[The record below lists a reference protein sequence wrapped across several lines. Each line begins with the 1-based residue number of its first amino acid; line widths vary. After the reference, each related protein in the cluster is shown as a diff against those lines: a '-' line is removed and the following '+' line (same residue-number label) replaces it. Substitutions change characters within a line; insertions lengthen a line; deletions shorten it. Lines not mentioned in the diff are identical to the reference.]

1 MEILVVGGAG
11 YIGSFVS
18 RMLLAEGYHP
28 TVLDNLSLGHRAA
41 LDPRIPLVTGDLADD
56 GLLQRLFRDRRFDA
70 VMHFAALAAVGESV
84 QIPLTY
90 YRNNVANTLNLLA
103 AMKNAGI
110 ARFIFSSSAAI
121 FGTPERIPIDE
132 THPAR
137 PINPYGRSKLMVEEI
152 LRDAAAAGDLQSVAL
167 RYFNAAGASPD
178 GRMGEDHRCE
188 THLIP
193 LVLKAVL
200 GGAKSGAR
208 LKVFGTDYPTPDGTC
223 VRDYI
228 HVSDLARAH
237 LLAVDYLAAGG
248 ASAAFNLGNG
258 KGFSVMEVIRTAE
271 KVTGRKVA
279 FETADR
285 RTGDPAV
292 LVAAA
297 DRISRELGW
306 QPAYPTLEAIIET
319 AWKWHASHPD
329 GYAASQAG
337 PQG

>member
-18 RMLLAEGYHP
+18 HMLLAEGYRP

-41 LDPRIPLVTGDLADD
+41 LDPRIPLVTGDLADAR
-56 GLLQRLFRDRRFDA
+56 LLQRLFSDRPFAA
-70 VMHFAALAAVGESV
+70 VMHFAALASVAESV
-84 QIPLTY
+84 QAPLTY
-90 YRNNVANTLNLLA
+90 YRNNVANTLNLLE
-103 AMKNAGI
+103 AMKNAGV

-121 FGTPERIPIDE
+121 FGTPERVPIDE

-152 LRDAAAAGDLQSVAL
+152 LRDAAAAGDLQFVAL

-193 LVLKAVL
+193 LVLKAAL
-200 GGAKSGAR
+200 EGPTSGNR

-237 LLAVDYLAAGG
+237 LLAADYLVGG
-248 ASAAFNLGNG
+248 GTSAAFNLGNG

-279 FETADR
+279 FETAGR
-285 RTGDPAV
+285 RAGDPAV
-292 LVAAA
+292 LVASA
-297 DRISRELGW
+297 DRMSRELGW
-306 QPAYPTLEAIIET
+306 QPAFATLEVIIET
-319 AWKWHASHPD
+319 AWKWHASHPV
-329 GYAASQAG
+329 GYAASQG
-337 PQG
+337 

>member
-1 MEILVVGGAG
+1 MDVLVVGGAG

-18 RMLLAEGYHP
+18 RMLLTEGHRP

-41 LDPRIPLVTGDLADD
+41 LDPGIPLVKGDLADAE
-56 GLLQRLFRDRRFDA
+56 LLARLFTERHFEA
-70 VMHFAALAAVGESV
+70 VMHFAALASVAESV
-84 QIPLTY
+84 QAPLTY
-90 YRNNVANTLNLLA
+90 YRNNVANTLNLLE
-103 AMKNAGI
+103 AMRHAGVG
-110 ARFIFSSSAAI
+110 RFIFSSSAAI
-121 FGTPERIPIDE
+121 FGIPEGVPIDE
-132 THPAR
+132 RHPAR

-152 LRDAAAAGDLQSVAL
+152 LRDAAAAGDLQFVAL

-193 LVLKAVL
+193 LVLKAAL
-200 GGAKSGAR
+200 KGAQNGPT

-228 HVSDLARAH
+228 HVNDLARAH
-237 LLAVDYLAAGG
+237 LLALEHLAAGG

-258 KGFSVMEVIRTAE
+258 KGFSVMEVIATAE
-271 KVTGRKVA
+271 KVTGRRVA
-279 FETADR
+279 LETAAR
-285 RTGDPAV
+285 RAGDPPV

-306 QPAYPTLEAIIET
+306 QPAFPSLEVIIET
-319 AWKWHASHPD
+319 AWKWHAAHPE
-329 GYAASQAG
+329 GYATRAT
-337 PQG
+337 

>member
-1 MEILVVGGAG
+1 MDVLVVGGAG

-18 RMLLAEGYHP
+18 RMLLAEGYRP

-41 LDPRIPLVTGDLADD
+41 LDPAIPLVTGDLADA
-56 GLLQRLFRDRRFDA
+56 GLLGRLFSERRFDA
-70 VMHFAALAAVGESV
+70 VMHFAALASVAESV
-84 QIPLTY
+84 QMPLTY
-90 YRNNVANTLNLLA
+90 YRNNVANTLNLLD
-103 AMKNAGI
+103 AMRHAGVG
-110 ARFIFSSSAAI
+110 RFIFSSSAAI
-121 FGTPERIPIDE
+121 FGSPERIPIDE
-132 THPAR
+132 HHPAR

-152 LRDAAAAGDLQSVAL
+152 LQDAAAAGDLQFVAL

-193 LVLKAVL
+193 LVLKAAL
-200 GGAKSGAR
+200 KGAQNGPT

-237 LLAVDYLAAGG
+237 LLALDHLSAGG

-258 KGFSVMEVIRTAE
+258 KGFSVMEVIATAE
-271 KVTGRKVA
+271 KVTGRRVA
-279 FETADR
+279 LETADR
-285 RTGDPAV
+285 RAGDPPV

-306 QPAYPTLEAIIET
+306 QPAFPTLEVIIET
-319 AWKWHASHPD
+319 AWKWHAAHPE
-329 GYAASQAG
+329 GYATRAT
-337 PQG
+337 

>member
-1 MEILVVGGAG
+1 MDVLVVGGAG

-18 RMLLAEGYHP
+18 RMLLAEGYRP

-41 LDPRIPLVTGDLADD
+41 LDPAIPLVTGDLADT
-56 GLLQRLFRDRRFDA
+56 GLLGRLFSERHFDA
-70 VMHFAALAAVGESV
+70 VMHFAALASVAESV
-84 QIPLTY
+84 QMPLTY
-90 YRNNVANTLNLLA
+90 YRNNVANTLNLLD
-103 AMKNAGI
+103 AMRHAGVG
-110 ARFIFSSSAAI
+110 RFIFSSSAAI
-121 FGTPERIPIDE
+121 FGSPERIPIDE
-132 THPAR
+132 HHPAR

-152 LRDAAAAGDLQSVAL
+152 LQDAAAAGDLQFVAL

-193 LVLKAVL
+193 LVLKAAL
-200 GGAKSGAR
+200 KGAQNGPA

-237 LLAVDYLAAGG
+237 LLALDHLAAGG

-258 KGFSVMEVIRTAE
+258 KGFSVMEVIATAE
-271 KVTGRKVA
+271 KVTGRRVA
-279 FETADR
+279 FETAAR
-285 RTGDPAV
+285 RDGDPPI

-306 QPAYPTLEAIIET
+306 QPAFPTLEVIIET
-319 AWKWHASHPD
+319 AWKWHASHPG
-329 GYAASQAG
+329 GYSAVAT
-337 PQG
+337 

>member
-18 RMLLAEGYHP
+18 HMLLAEGYRP

-41 LDPRIPLVTGDLADD
+41 LDPRIPLVTGDLADAE
-56 GLLQRLFRDRRFDA
+56 LLQRLFSDRPFAA
-70 VMHFAALAAVGESV
+70 VMHFAALASVGESV
-84 QIPLTY
+84 QAPLTY
-90 YRNNVANTLNLLA
+90 YRNNVANTLNLLE
-103 AMKNAGI
+103 AMKTAGV

-152 LRDAAAAGDLQSVAL
+152 LRDAAAAGDLQFVAL

-193 LVLKAVL
+193 LVLKAAL
-200 GGAKSGAR
+200 RGAQNEDR

-228 HVSDLARAH
+228 HVTDLARAH
-237 LLAVDYLAAGG
+237 LLAADHLAAGG
-248 ASAAFNLGNG
+248 ASTAFNLGNG

-271 KVTGRKVA
+271 KVTGRTVA
-279 FETADR
+279 FETAGR
-285 RTGDPAV
+285 RAGDPAV

-306 QPAYPTLEAIIET
+306 RPAFPTLEVIIET

-329 GYAASQAG
+329 GYAAAEA
-337 PQG
+337 